1 MFQRPCRDAWDGYS
15 KYSSEVSKGTVWVND
30 HQLGRFWDIGPQ
42 GTLYLPGPW
51 LKKKGNE
58 IIVFDLKP
66 QTRPVLKGLKQ
77 PVLDDLRQ
85 PHPSLTKQSA
95 N

>member
-1 MFQRPCRDAWDGYS
+1 MFQRPCRDGYS